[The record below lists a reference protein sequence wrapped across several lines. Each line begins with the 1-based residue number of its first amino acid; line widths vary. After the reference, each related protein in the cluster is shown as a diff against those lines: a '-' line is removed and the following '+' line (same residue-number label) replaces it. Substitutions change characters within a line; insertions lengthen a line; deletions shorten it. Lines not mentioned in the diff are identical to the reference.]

1 MIIIVFGL
9 PGTGKSFFAR
19 HFAEETGAD
28 YLNTDIVRDEMDKQ
42 GQYDEKTNILIY
54 EQLLRKMNPGALG
67 GRDVIVDGTFQK
79 ESYREMFRRRS
90 AWLNLD
96 IIFIEMRASDET
108 VKKRMEKERKY
119 SEADYEVYLKIKN
132 RFEAMAEEHTVMRSD
147 MLSMDEMIKK
157 TKAIQD
163 EKRTGK

>member
-28 YLNTDIVRDEMDKQ
+28 YLNTDIVRDELNKQ
-42 GQYDEKTNILIY
+42 GQYDEKTNRLIY
-54 EQLLRKMNPGALG
+54 EQLLREISPGTLS

-79 ESYREMFRRRS
+79 KSYRELFSRRS

-119 SEADYEVYLKIKN
+119 SEADYKVYQKIKN
-132 RFEAMAEEHTVMRSD
+132 RFEPMAEEHPVLRSD
-147 MLSMDEMIKK
+147 ILSLDEMIKK
-157 TKAIQD
+157 IKAIQD
-163 EKRTGK
+163 EKRTG